1 MSGLGRLWKM
11 PKKQSLQEVSRQFAL
26 SIPPP
31 KTNEYKTILTL
42 LDDAERWRN
51 VGDKELEKKVW
62 KMIAEKANLYSDGM
76 RENYQSIS
84 NLQTKEVA
92 PVFPHDRV
100 ESGSNG

>member
-1 MSGLGRLWKM
+1 M

-51 VGDKELEKKVW
+51 VGEKSW
-62 KMIAEKANLYSDGM
+62 KRKHGL
-76 RENYQSIS
+76 
-84 NLQTKEVA
+84 
-92 PVFPHDRV
+92 
-100 ESGSNG
+100 